1 MTSVKVKTIPARIVT
16 DRKHIFSAML
26 NDINE
31 MGPIDFIEMFKET
44 REKYETMPLAIKTK
58 TSKIK
63 VPKLSTQTGWLLYSQ
78 EFVTDKKVQAFELF
92 TQFDEEEQNAGKD
105 EKDNGTI
112 SAKNFKKAIKKLGI
126 ELTTE
131 VKSNA
136 RFKKFN
142 LTQVLRTE
150 AGRMWKEADKED
162 YNEKAEEFNTQS
174 IEEWRN
180 AYEDSNG
187 KFTLSTDDVVSKIKA
202 SGPDSPE
209 VNIKKNMK
217 KGDILHIMGCV
228 GLANEVTQCSKLDE
242 LRNALL
248 EYYKGNCA

>member
-1 MTSVKVKTIPARIVT
+1 MGHTIMTSVKVKTIPARIVT

-92 TQFDEEEQNAGKD
+92 TQFD

-217 KGDILHIMGCV
+217 
-228 GLANEVTQCSKLDE
+228 
-242 LRNALL
+242 
-248 EYYKGNCA
+248 